1 MLSEC
6 KVESSNEGNEFVYEL
21 GLDFVLV
28 SMPNAVEDTLSDLH
42 EVNIRDVGLG
52 FQPSP
57 EELDCCVASLLVAGG
72 QVLCKPYPN
81 FIVLLAHFIHHPTM
95 NGRKKSIA

>member
-28 SMPNAVEDTLSDLH
+28 SVPNAVEDALSDLL

-52 FQPSP
+52 FQPS
-57 EELDCCVASLLVAGG
+57 
-72 QVLCKPYPN
+72 QRRWY
-81 FIVLLAHFIHHPTM
+81 LLA
-95 NGRKKSIA
+95 A

>member
-28 SMPNAVEDTLSDLH
+28 NVPNAVEDALSDLL

-52 FQPSP
+52 FQPS
-57 EELDCCVASLLVAGG
+57 
-72 QVLCKPYPN
+72 QRRWY
-81 FIVLLAHFIHHPTM
+81 LLA
-95 NGRKKSIA
+95 A

>member
-6 KVESSNEGNEFVYEL
+6 KVKSSNEGNEFVDEL

-28 SMPNAVEDTLSDLH
+28 SVPNAVEDALSDLL

-81 FIVLLAHFIHHPTM
+81 FIVLFAHFIHHPTM

>member
-28 SMPNAVEDTLSDLH
+28 SMPNAVEDTLSDLR

-57 EELDCCVASLLVAGG
+57 KELDCCVASLLVAGG

-81 FIVLLAHFIHHPTM
+81 FIVLFSHFIHHPTM